1 MPYKKRDSPTL
12 HQKNAKQ
19 GEIVNEK
26 QKYEKIILKISLY
39 AGMAFVVV
47 ELLMSLW
54 SNSQAILM
62 DAVFDAAEL
71 IVIGLSLFL
80 TPLFYQ
86 PVSEKKPYGYSQF
99 ESVFIIVKG
108 FMLIS
113 VTLGLITNNIQI
125 LLQGGR
131 HLDYGQI
138 SAFEFILAF
147 FSLLVLLFMRYFHKK
162 TASPTVEAEIY
173 GWKIDFLCS
182 IGIALAFFAQ
192 IFLAETPAQKIA
204 PYFDQIVA
212 IVIALF
218 MLPQP
223 VKMISDA
230 FRSIFL
236 FAPKEDIL
244 DKVKDISHR
253 ILADFQYTGTFY
265 DVVLT
270 GRRMWISIYFKP
282 KSDVVSMT
290 LLHEMYDEIYT
301 ALGQEFDDYSL
312 ELVPELEEQTNL

>member
-1 MPYKKRDSPTL
+1 M
-12 HQKNAKQ
+12 
-19 GEIVNEK
+19 NEK

-138 SAFEFILAF
+138 SGF
-147 FSLLVLLFMRYFHKK
+147 
-162 TASPTVEAEIY
+162 
-173 GWKIDFLCS
+173 
-182 IGIALAFFAQ
+182 
-192 IFLAETPAQKIA
+192 
-204 PYFDQIVA
+204 
-212 IVIALF
+212 
-218 MLPQP
+218 
-223 VKMISDA
+223 
-230 FRSIFL
+230 
-236 FAPKEDIL
+236 
-244 DKVKDISHR
+244 
-253 ILADFQYTGTFY
+253 
-265 DVVLT
+265 
-270 GRRMWISIYFKP
+270 
-282 KSDVVSMT
+282 
-290 LLHEMYDEIYT
+290 
-301 ALGQEFDDYSL
+301 
-312 ELVPELEEQTNL
+312 

>member
-1 MPYKKRDSPTL
+1 MQKRQGRPIASKTV
-12 HQKNAKQ
+12 KQ

-26 QKYEKIILKISLY
+26 QKYEKIILSISLY
-39 AGMAFVVV
+39 AGMVFVVV
-47 ELLMSLW
+47 ELFMSLW

-131 HLDYGQI
+131 HLDHGLI

-147 FSLLVLLFMRYFHKK
+147 FSLLVFLLMCHFHKK
-162 TASPTVEAEIY
+162 VTTPTVEAEIY
-173 GWKIDFLCS
+173 GWKVDFLCS
-182 IGIALAFFAQ
+182 IGIAAAFFAQ
-192 IFLAETPAQKIA
+192 IFLADTPAKKIS

-223 VKMISDA
+223 VKMIADA
-230 FRSIFL
+230 FRSLFL
-236 FAPKEDIL
+236 FAPKADVIQRVKEISHQIL
-244 DKVKDISHR
+244 D
-253 ILADFQYTGTFY
+253 DFQYTGTFY

-290 LLHEMYDEIYT
+290 LLHEMYDEIYA

-312 ELVPELEEQTNL
+312 ELVPELEKETA